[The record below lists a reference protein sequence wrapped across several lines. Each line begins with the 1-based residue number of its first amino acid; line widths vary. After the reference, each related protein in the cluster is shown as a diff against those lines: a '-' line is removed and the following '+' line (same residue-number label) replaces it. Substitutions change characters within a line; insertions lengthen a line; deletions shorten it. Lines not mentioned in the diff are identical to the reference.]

1 MEISAIKGGVGGV
14 GADAFKM
21 SIFFGGILPL
31 ASIIIGDRKNNF
43 LLSLVGWFVCQF
55 AIWSL
60 GFLGDSF
67 VIAEASMFAVLDG
80 RAGLLDD
87 CFQ

>member
-1 MEISAIKGGVGGV
+1 MAN
-14 GADAFKM
+14 ATFPH
-21 SIFFGGILPL
+21 FFGILPL

-67 VIAEASMFAVLDG
+67 VIAEASMFAVLDD
-80 RAGLLDD
+80 RTGLLDD